1 MKCPFCDD
9 ELVPINGSRP
19 GYVQHEYQ
27 KECPMVDEQMGIPQW
42 VHLQIIVDKI
52 AALRAEAERLKAD
65 ARLGRM
71 VRAMPEFAYLRRD
84 EQRWCV
90 SYHDKPNAYA
100 DTPEEA
106 LVAAGCGEV
115 EE

>member
-1 MKCPFCDD
+1 MCRECGYLECEPECTIGRLEE
-9 ELVPINGSRP
+9 ELT
-19 GYVQHEYQ
+19 
-27 KECPMVDEQMGIPQW
+27 
-42 VHLQIIVDKI
+42 
-52 AALRAEAERLKAD
+52 ALRAEVEALRAD